1 MIVQPKIIPCKE
13 ASLQNYAL
21 YKFEN
26 VNDLVDYAKEITN
39 NFADEKCYKFYSKT
53 KSWKGVDSLEQLK
66 KRLEFGRQEGTDKL
80 NKLVKINEQVFEQG
94 KKLGYKSERSCQ
106 GFRPSVAR
114 SIIGLP
120 NSMYRL
126 KYTKTPNKIINFL
139 VDTCASRNVSSIDYE
154 KQFTK
159 LFNYIYS
166 LEKKGYRCKVTALTT
181 FIDRFASQ
189 KHGQVYQY
197 VVKHEYEQFNLAKMG
212 FALTSTAFFRAF
224 MLLLLFYN
232 CELEDCQVADAGIPL
247 YHEQYRNPDYFA
259 EVINLARQP
268 KEKIVYVNYR
278 TQIDELEK
286 AIGKIN

>member
-1 MIVQPKIIPCKE
+1 MLVQPKIIPCRE
-13 ASLQNYAL
+13 ASMTNYAL
-21 YKFEN
+21 YKFES

-39 NFADEKCYKFYSKT
+39 NFADEKCYEFHAKST
-53 KSWKGVDSLEQLK
+53 SWKGVDSIEKLK
-66 KRLEFGRQEGTDKL
+66 KWLEFGREESVNKL

-139 VDTCASRNVSSIDYE
+139 VDTAASRRVSSSDYE
-154 KQFTK
+154 EQFTK
-159 LFNYIYS
+159 IFNYIYS

-181 FIDRFASQ
+181 FTSRYAPQ
-189 KHGQVYQY
+189 TYGQVYQY
-197 VVKHEYEQFNLAKMG
+197 VIKHEYEQFNLAKMG

-224 MLLLLFYN
+224 MLLLLYFN
-232 CELEDCQVADAGIPL
+232 CDLEDCKVEGAGIPL
-247 YHEQYRNPDYFA
+247 YHEQDYYPDYFA

-268 KEKIVYVNYR
+268 NEKVVYVNYR
-278 TQIDELEK
+278 TEIDELEK